1 MIYRWNSFDQP
12 VKNNLRTND
21 NIQKIEASQ
30 GDHYTNG
37 CLLDYHYFKS
47 YYKMIAII

>member
-12 VKNNLRTND
+12 LKNNLRTND

-37 CLLDYHYFKS
+37 CLLNYHYFKNC
-47 YYKMIAII
+47 YKTIAII